1 VDPLRVAELE
11 RRLGYRFRAPSLLE
25 EALTHA
31 SFANEHPPAADHARL
46 AFLGDAA
53 LGLVVADHV
62 IAADPAAAV
71 GELTARLA
79 FLGDAALG
87 LVVADHVIAADPAAA
102 VGELTARRAE
112 LVTGRHL
119 ARWAVELELGAL
131 LRLGRGE
138 DQSGG
143 RTRDSILAAALE
155 AVLGAIYREGGL
167 DEVRRVLGRLA
178 AW

>member
-1 VDPLRVAELE
+1 MDRVRVAELE
-11 RRLGYRFRAPSLLE
+11 RRLGYRFRDQFLLE

-31 SFANEHPPAADHARL
+31 SFANEHPPALDHARL

-53 LGLVVADHV
+53 LGLVVADHLSADDQ
-62 IAADPAAAV
+62 AAT
-71 GELTARLA
+71 L
-79 FLGDAALG
+79 
-87 LVVADHVIAADPAAA
+87 
-102 VGELTARRAE
+102 GELTARRAE
-112 LVTGRHL
+112 LVTGARL
-119 ARWAVELELGAL
+119 ARWAVALELPAL

-143 RTRDSILAAALE
+143 RARDSILASALE

-167 DEVRRVLGRLA
+167 DEVRLVIVRLA